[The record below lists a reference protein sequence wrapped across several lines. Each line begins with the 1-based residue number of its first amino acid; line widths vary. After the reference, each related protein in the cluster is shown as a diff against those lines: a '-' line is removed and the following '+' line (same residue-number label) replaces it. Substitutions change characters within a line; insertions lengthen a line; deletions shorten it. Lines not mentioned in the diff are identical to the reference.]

1 MSKIDQSQIN
11 DIAWRA
17 CDTFRGVLDPA
28 DYKNYILVM
37 VFLKYIS
44 DVWRDHREQY
54 LKEYRGDVVRVNRR
68 LARERF
74 QLPEGCDFASLYELR
89 NKSDIGERIDVALGE
104 IEEANKEKL
113 EGVFREV
120 SFNSENK
127 LGQTKERNARLK
139 HLLEDFGDERLDLRP
154 SVVGDEDVIGNV
166 YEYLLERFASDAG
179 KKAGEFY
186 TPGQVSTLLARLL
199 APKKGDTICDPA
211 CGSGSLLIKV
221 GRQADER
228 DFALFGQES
237 NGTTHALC
245 RMNMFLHG
253 MDSFRI
259 EWGDTLRN
267 PRLVEHDQL
276 MKFDIVVANP
286 PFSLEKW
293 GIDEALADPFHRY
306 HRGLPPKS
314 KGDYAFITHMIEI
327 AREGTGRVGVVV
339 PHGVLFRGGAE
350 GKIRQKLIEENLL
363 EAVIGLPANLF
374 FGTGIPAAIL
384 LFNKGKAHGDVLF
397 IDASREFQNAK
408 NQNVLTEAHL
418 GKIVKTYRAF
428 QTVEKYAYRATPQE
442 LADNDFNLN
451 IPRYVDTFEAEE
463 EIDLKAVKKEIA
475 GLEKQLVTVRAKMDG
490 YLKELGL

>member
-1 MSKIDQSQIN
+1 MKKIDQSQIN
-11 DIAWRA
+11 DVAWRA

-44 DVWRDHREQY
+44 DVWNDHRERY
-54 LKEYRGDVVRVNRR
+54 LKEFNGHKDRVERR

-74 QLPEGCDFASLYELR
+74 QLPNGCDFKSLYEQR
-89 NKSDIGERIDVALGE
+89 NQADIGERIDVALAE

-127 LGQTKERNARLK
+127 LGQTRDRNARLK
-139 HLLEDFGDERLDLRP
+139 HLLEDFNDPRLDLRP

-221 GRQADER
+221 GRQADQR

-237 NGTTHALC
+237 NGTTHAMC

-293 GIDEALADPFHRY
+293 GIEEAESDPYHRY

-339 PHGVLFRGGAE
+339 PHGVLFRGGSE
-350 GKIRQKLIEENLL
+350 GKIRRKLIEENLL

-384 LFNKGKAHGDVLF
+384 LFNKGKARGDVLF
-397 IDASREFQNAK
+397 IDASREFENAK
-408 NQNVLTEAHL
+408 NQNVLTDAQL
-418 GKIVKTYRAF
+418 DKIVKAYRAF
-428 QTVEKYAYRATPQE
+428 ATVKKYAYRATPQE
-442 LADNDFNLN
+442 IADNDFNLN
-451 IPRYVDTFEAEE
+451 IPRYVDTFEEE
-463 EIDLKAVKKEIA
+463 ARIDLAAVKKEIA
-475 GLEKQLVTVRAKMDG
+475 GLEKELAVVRAKMAG